1 MSGADQTGTVGR
13 PSFTPGGEMADKKRT
28 QRIGVWIDSDI
39 NQRFDA
45 IVPHGMKS
53 EVIRAL
59 MEVVTIALEKHGEPL
74 VGYVLAR
81 KIEIVIPR
89 KGRSDGTA

>member
-1 MSGADQTGTVGR
+1 MSD
-13 PSFTPGGEMADKKRT
+13 DKKR
-28 QRIGVWIDSDI
+28 QRIGVWVDSKV

-53 EVIRAL
+53 EAIRQL
-59 MEVVTIALEKHGEPL
+59 MEALTIALEKHGQPL
-74 VGYVLAR
+74 LGYVLSG

-89 KGRSDGTA
+89 KEK